1 MQEERNMTIQDALQ
15 AASAALKQSNI
26 EYPIMEA
33 QILLAYV
40 LDVDRLYLH
49 VHGRDILTLQ
59 QMESYQ
65 NLTEARCRN
74 TPIAYLTHS
83 KEFMSLN
90 FYVDER
96 VLIPRP
102 DTEILAEEAIRIASA
117 FDNPNMLDLCCGSG
131 CIGLSVAYN
140 MPKLHAVLSDIS
152 EDALNIARINTDTHH
167 LNDRIELI
175 QSDLFE
181 KMDKMKFHL
190 IVSNPPYITDEAMH
204 SLSEEILTYEPQSAL
219 RGGTD
224 GLRFYRDIIAQA
236 SRYLIPRGYLLLEI
250 GYDQADAVKKIMQ
263 YNGYED
269 IRVLHDYAGHDRVVC
284 GTLSLAMRNEPQP
297 GQ

>member
-1 MQEERNMTIQDALQ
+1 MMIQDALLT
-15 AASAALKQSNI
+15 ASAKLKQLNI

-49 VHGRDILTLQ
+49 VHGKNLLTAHQ
-59 QMESYQ
+59 QQSYQ
-65 NLTEARCRN
+65 ELTEARCRK
-74 TPIAYLTHS
+74 TPFAYLTHS

-90 FYVDER
+90 FYVDEG

-102 DTEILAEEAIRIASA
+102 DTEILAEEAIRIVSGI
-117 FDNPNMLDLCCGSG
+117 DNPSMLDLCCGSG

-140 MPKLHAVLSDIS
+140 VPKIQAVLSDIS
-152 EDALNIARINTDTHH
+152 EDALNIARINTDRLH
-167 LNDRIELI
+167 LSGRIELV

-181 KMDKMKFHL
+181 RMDQMQFHL

-219 RGGTD
+219 KGGTD
-224 GLRFYRDIIAQA
+224 GLQFYREIIPQA
-236 SRYLIPRGYLLLEI
+236 SQHLKTPGYLLLEI
-250 GYDQADAVKKIMQ
+250 GYDQANAVQKIMQ
-263 YNGYED
+263 HNGYKD

-284 GTLSLAMRNEPQP
+284 GNLSHAMQDEAQLS
-297 GQ
+297 Q

>member
-1 MQEERNMTIQDALQ
+1 MMIQDALQ
-15 AASAALKQSNI
+15 TASAKLKQFNI

-40 LDVDRLYLH
+40 LDADRLYLH
-49 VHGRDILTLQ
+49 VHGKDLLTAQ
-59 QMESYQ
+59 QQQSYQ
-65 NLTEARCRN
+65 QLTEARCQK

-102 DTEILAEEAIRIASA
+102 DTEILAEEAIRIAS
-117 FDNPNMLDLCCGSG
+117 DIDSPGVLDLCCGSG

-140 MPKLHAVLSDIS
+140 VPKLHAVLSDIS
-152 EDALNIARINTDTHH
+152 EDALNIARINTDRLH

-175 QSDLFE
+175 RSDLFE
-181 KMDKMKFHL
+181 VVDKRQFHL

-204 SLSEEILTYEPQSAL
+204 SLSEEILMHEPQSAL
-219 RGGTD
+219 RGGMD
-224 GLRFYRDIIAQA
+224 GLQFYRDIIAQA
-236 SRYLIPRGYLLLEI
+236 SQYLTSPGYLLLEI
-250 GYDQADAVKKIMQ
+250 GYDQAAAVQKIMHQ
-263 YNGYED
+263 HGYTE

-284 GTLSLAMRNEPQP
+284 GKYFAHNQC
-297 GQ
+297 